1 MTTPALVVCS
11 AFSASLCIAVLAVP
25 ARPWLGAAA
34 LGLAVAAAGLALIIR
49 PLVVGLALAAAL
61 AGLARAE
68 LPPADPALPI
78 RAAQLAGAS
87 VIGSGLAADDPR
99 PAAGGFEVLLEPDS
113 LRSTDGRPLPGAG
126 NLLVRARGSTAVAYG
141 DRLEV
146 TGRLRLPDER
156 PGFDRRAY
164 LSQRQVW
171 LELAATR
178 VSVTPASWS
187 PLQVPS
193 EARTVYQ
200 SAIRSVLPEP
210 HASVLLGVVLGIRG
224 GVPPRLAQA
233 LQATGLVHLLVLSGL
248 KVAFFARLAGVALA
262 PLLGRWSLGPLLG
275 LVGLYALAG
284 GATPAAVRSAAMGGL
299 TLLAV
304 RLGRPAHVWTS
315 LAVVGAVM
323 LAWRPELAW
332 DVGFQLSFLGTAAIV
347 LLTPGISAR
356 LGQVPAVLREPFAVT
371 CAAQVGTLPLT
382 AATFHVLSPV
392 APLANALVLPL
403 LPVLVGGGLLLA
415 PFGWLPDAGRVL
427 ATPIAALLAYLEQ
440 VAFLLAAMPAAA
452 ISVPSFPAWL
462 GPAYY
467 SGLAGLIAAF
477 RTGGGRR
484 LLALALA
491 AGVPIAIAGGEV
503 VAWRA
508 QPPSAVL
515 LDVGE
520 GQAVLLTGP
529 GGRILV
535 DGGPSPARLSS
546 ALGEQL
552 APWETSLAAL
562 VITSPSL
569 AHAGGLA
576 SFDRGAA
583 ILVLPA
589 TDLAGTAWRTIAAS
603 AAARGARIV
612 RAQAGERLALAGLK
626 VEVLA
631 PEPGAPADE
640 PGAADLAL
648 RFTLAGGPSFCDLS
662 DLDPQAQLQAA
673 ARLTGP
679 CDYLLL
685 PDEGR
690 SAPAPE
696 LLKAAQPKVL
706 LVSGGA
712 RLARDLPA
720 GSLRRTAQEGSIQ
733 VALR

>member
-1 MTTPALVVCS
+1 MTTPALVVCG
-11 AFSASLCIAVLAVP
+11 AFSASLCVAVLAVP
-25 ARPWLGAAA
+25 GHPWLGAV
-34 LGLAVAAAGLALIIR
+34 AVALAMASAGLALVLR
-49 PLVVGLALAAAL
+49 PVVVGLAVAAAL
-61 AGLARAE
+61 AGLAGAE
-68 LPPADPALPI
+68 LPPADPALPL
-78 RAAQLAGAS
+78 RAARLAGTT
-87 VIGSGLAADDPR
+87 VIASGLAADDPR
-99 PAAGGFEVLLEPDS
+99 PAGGGYEVLLEPDS
-113 LRSTDGRPLPGAG
+113 LRSADGRPLPRAG
-126 NLLVRARGSTAVAYG
+126 NLLVRARGSAGVAFG
-141 DRLEV
+141 DRLQV
-146 TGRLRLPDER
+146 AGRLRLPDER

-171 LELAATR
+171 LELAAAR
-178 VSVTPASWS
+178 ISVTAAPWT
-187 PLQVPS
+187 PLEVPS
-193 EARTVYQ
+193 ELRGAYQ

-248 KVAFFARLAGVALA
+248 KVAVFARLAEAALT

-299 TLLAV
+299 TLLAA

-315 LAVVGAVM
+315 LAAVGAAM

-347 LLTPGISAR
+347 VLTPPISTR
-356 LGQVPAVLREPFAVT
+356 LRRVPAILREPFAVT

-403 LPVLVGGGLLLA
+403 LPILVGGGLLLA
-415 PFGWLPDAGRVL
+415 PFGWLPEVGHVL

-440 VAFLLAAMPAAA
+440 VAIVLAAVPTAA
-452 ISVPSFPAWL
+452 ISVPYFPAWL

-467 SGLAGLIAAF
+467 SALAGLIAAY
-477 RTGGGRR
+477 RSDGGRR
-484 LLALALA
+484 WLALILA
-491 AGVPIAIAGGEV
+491 AGVPIAIASGEV

-508 QPPSAVL
+508 QPASAVL

-529 GGRILV
+529 GGRILI
-535 DGGPSPARLSS
+535 DGGPSSARLAA

-552 APWETSLAAL
+552 APWETDLAAL
-562 VITSPSL
+562 VLTSPSL
-569 AHAGGLA
+569 AHSGGLA
-576 SFDRGAA
+576 GFERGAA
-583 ILVLPA
+583 TVVLPA
-589 TDLAGTAWRTIAAS
+589 ADLNGGAWRSIAATEV
-603 AAARGARIV
+603 ARGARIV
-612 RAQAGERLALAGLK
+612 PAGAGQRLALAGLK

-640 PGAADLAL
+640 PGAADLAV
-648 RFTLAGGPSFCDLS
+648 RISLAGGPAFCDLS

-679 CDYLLL
+679 CEYLLL

-690 SAPAPE
+690 SSPAPE
-696 LLKAAQPKVL
+696 LLRAARPKVL
-706 LVSGGA
+706 LVSGA
-712 RLARDLPA
+712 AKLARDLPA
-720 GSLRRTAQEGSIQ
+720 GNLRRTAQEGSIQ